1 MIFSK
6 LVAYLCLILA
16 FVGLPAC
23 GKNNRQ
29 KEATNRDKIV
39 AHVNYD
45 KIYLSKLS
53 KEIKQFEAN
62 YGIIHAEKKERY
74 QKISKYILEEL
85 IQKKLYLQEAE
96 RLKIKALDDEIEN
109 YVKNII
115 SDYSQESFKRMLE
128 SRNIDYDEWNFRI
141 RENLLFQKLIDQEVK
156 SKIETKD
163 SEIKSYYKAHSKD
176 YMLPERVQALQIV
189 VNNEL
194 EAETI
199 YNRLLEGDDFS
210 KLAQS
215 KSVSP
220 EGIHGGD
227 LGVFSR
233 DQMPKEFDDAVF
245 NLKVG
250 QFSKVVQS
258 PYGYHIFKVVRK
270 KRAKNMNLKDSRGK
284 IKKKLLKEKE
294 KKEFLIWSKKLK
306 EKSIVIIKEDVL
318 SNIWQKT

>member
-1 MIFSK
+1 MIFPK
-6 LVAYLCLILA
+6 LVAYLCIILA
-16 FVGLPAC
+16 FVGLPGC

-29 KEATNRDKIV
+29 KEANNRDKIV

-62 YGIIHAEKKERY
+62 YGIINAEKKERY

-96 RLKIKALDDEIEN
+96 RLKIKAHNDEIES

-115 SDYSQESFKRMLE
+115 SDYSQESFKRILE

-156 SKIETKD
+156 SKIEAKE
-163 SEIKSYYKAHSKD
+163 SEINSYYKAHSKD

-227 LGVFSR
+227 LGIFSR
-233 DQMPKEFDDAVF
+233 GQMPKEFDDAVF
-245 NLKVG
+245 SLKVG
-250 QFSKVVQS
+250 EFSKVVQS
-258 PYGYHIFKVVRK
+258 PYGYHIFKVIRK
-270 KRAKNMNLKDSRGK
+270 KRAENMSLKDSKEK
-284 IKKKLLKEKE
+284 IKNKLLKEKE
-294 KKEFLIWSKKLK
+294 MKEFLIWSKKLK
-306 EKSIVIIKEDVL
+306 EKSIVVIKEDVL
-318 SNIWQKT
+318 SNIWQES